1 MHDGA
6 RGTTDRSVRGR
17 LAFGRAVAASLLTL
31 LVACVLAPVAL
42 GVFDALSTP
51 PRTAPTT
58 PPLGASEFS
67 RLGRSLLIACGI
79 AALATVF
86 AIPAA
91 LALRR
96 RSAFFACFA
105 LTPLLLPSYLAYAA
119 WGTLRTPGTIVGS
132 WLAEQIARDG
142 PRFGPLA
149 SHLQAFLGLALW
161 AWPIA
166 LIPMLIRARTLDDD
180 ALDAA
185 AQLSPSHARRT
196 MLTIVALRP
205 AALFGFALV
214 VVVMLGSAIPL
225 HLANVDT
232 YAIAV
237 WRKLELTAGARA
249 AWITASPLLALSAV
263 AGLCIGLATLRARI
277 DRVGGRHNEPASSPL
292 RSWALWLAVAVFALS
307 TLVPMIVLAVALREP
322 RSLALFWAET
332 GGGMDLLR
340 SLALAGVVALLGA
353 MIALLTSASFSCSR
367 RSPQGVAASI
377 AIVVL
382 LALAFTPGVLI
393 GSAILRASNTDAT
406 AFLSDTPI
414 GLVLAHLARFGAVA
428 ALAGWFLARCEPVPL
443 RDARLLDDPSLTGW
457 VRAALLPQIPGLLA
471 AGLAVGALSIHEI
484 EAAALLS
491 PPGLE
496 TFPRRT
502 LSMLHYLR
510 MEELTAAML
519 WTLALGLTLSITIAA
534 LSALSARAVSRL
546 TGAARIAPLLLL
558 ALIVFGCSRP
568 PQPGEPVRVI
578 TQFGE
583 TGDKPGQ
590 LAYPRAIDADTVHT
604 PHSVWI
610 ADRTGRVQRF
620 GLDGEPLA
628 IFSTPESEIGKP
640 VGVTVASDGLL
651 YIADTHY
658 HRVLIYET
666 HDTRAEP
673 TLAAQFG
680 SYGTG
685 PGEFIY
691 PTDVAV
697 VPSSTGDPK
706 DARFFVSEYGGNDRV
721 SCFDG
726 EFTFLFSFGR
736 EGSGASP
743 ERIEFQRPQS
753 LVYDPKRDRL
763 FVTDS
768 GNHRIGVFRLNG
780 TLERWIGDS
789 DPTLGAV
796 PGDPTV
802 GETGGAAFNFPYG
815 LAAIDPSGGGDLLV
829 VEYAACRVQRV
840 NPDSATTVSTYGK
853 PGRGPGEL
861 VQPWGVAVADGIAYL
876 LDSRNNRVVS
886 FRP

>member
-1 MHDGA
+1 MRA
-6 RGTTDRSVRGR
+6 RP
-17 LAFGRAVAASLLTL
+17 AFGRGLAALVLITLTL
-31 LVACVLAPVAL
+31 GTLAPIVY
-42 GVFDALSTP
+42 GVIEALSAA
-51 PRTAPTT
+51 PRASGSS
-58 PPLGASEFS
+58 PPLGPREFA
-67 RLGRSLLIACGI
+67 RLGRSVVIACGI
-79 AALATVF
+79 AAGATAL

-96 RSAFFACFA
+96 RSAFLACLA
-105 LTPLLLPSYLAYAA
+105 LTPLLLPTYLAYAA

-142 PRFGPLA
+142 PRLGPLA
-149 SHLQAFLGLALW
+149 NHWQAYLGLALW

-166 LIPMLIRARTLDDD
+166 LIPLLLRARTLDDD

-185 AQLSPSHARRT
+185 AQLSPSRARRA
-196 MLTIVALRP
+196 MLTLVALRP
-205 AALFGFALV
+205 AIVFGFALV
-214 VVVMLGSAIPL
+214 AVVMLGSAIPL
-225 HLANVDT
+225 HLADVDT

-249 AWITASPLLALSAV
+249 AWITASPLLAIGAL
-263 AGLCIGLATLRARI
+263 AGILVGTATLRART
-277 DRVGGRHNEPASSPL
+277 DRVGAHHNNEAPAA
-292 RSWALWLAVAVFALS
+292 RSVSLWLAIAVLLLS
-307 TLVPMIVLAVALREP
+307 TAVPALVLAVALREQ

-340 SLALAGVVALLGA
+340 SLGLAGLVAILASLL
-353 MIALLTSASFSCSR
+353 ALLTSAALSGAR
-367 RSPQGVAASI
+367 RSPSGIAACV
-377 AIVVL
+377 AIVVF
-382 LALAFTPGVLI
+382 LALAFTPGVLL

-406 AFLSDTPI
+406 AFLADTPV
-414 GLVLAHLARFGAVA
+414 GLVLAHLSRFGAVA
-428 ALAGWFLARCEPVPL
+428 ALAGWFLARCEPAPL
-443 RDARLLDDPSLTGW
+443 RDARLLEDPSLAGW
-457 VRAALLPQIPGLLA
+457 ARAALPPQIPGLLA

-519 WTLALGLTLSITIAA
+519 WTLALGLLLAISIAA
-534 LSALSARAVSRL
+534 LSTLSVRAVSRL
-546 TGAARIAPLLLL
+546 SRIAPLLILT
-558 ALIVFGCSRP
+558 LIAFGCHRP

-590 LAYPRAIDADTVHT
+590 LAYPRAIDADTVHS

-620 GLDGEPLA
+620 ALDGEPLA
-628 IFSTPESEIGKP
+628 IFSTPESELGKP
-640 VGVTVASDGLL
+640 VGVTVAPDGLL

-658 HRVLIYET
+658 HRILIYDAA
-666 HDTRAEP
+666 DTRAEP
-673 TLAAQFG
+673 TLVGQFG

-691 PTDVAV
+691 PTDVAI
-697 VPSSTGDPK
+697 VPSPTGDPK

-726 EFTFLFSFGR
+726 EFAFLFSVGR

-743 ERIEFQRPQS
+743 EHIEFQRPQS
-753 LVYDPKRDRL
+753 LVYDPKRERL

-768 GNHRIGVFRLNG
+768 GNHRIGVFLLDG
-780 TLERWIGDS
+780 TLEKWVGDS

-796 PGDPTV
+796 PGDPAV

-815 LAAIDPSGGGDLLV
+815 LSAIDPSGGGDLLV

>member
-1 MHDGA
+1 MEDGE
-6 RGTTDRSVRGR
+6 RGTTDRSVRAR
-17 LAFGRAVAASLLTL
+17 LAPGRTIAALLLTAL
-31 LVACVLAPVAL
+31 TLGALAPVVL
-42 GVFDALSTP
+42 GVIDALSAP
-51 PRTAPTT
+51 PRTKPGA
-58 PPLGASEFS
+58 PPLGAREFAL
-67 RLGRSLLIACGI
+67 LGRSLLIACGI
-79 AALATVF
+79 AALATIL

-96 RSAFFACFA
+96 RSAFLACFA

-119 WGTLRTPGTIVGS
+119 WGTLRTPGTVVGS

-142 PRFGPLA
+142 PRLGPLA

-166 LIPMLIRARTLDDD
+166 LIPMLIRARAFDDD

-185 AQLSPSHARRT
+185 AQLSPSRARRA

-205 AALFGFALV
+205 AILFGFALV
-214 VVVMLGSAIPL
+214 TVVMLGSAIPL

-237 WRKLELTAGARA
+237 WRKLELTAGARS

-263 AGLCIGLATLRARI
+263 AGLFIGIATLRARI
-277 DRVGGRHNEPASSPL
+277 DRVGAHHDDAPSSSL
-292 RSWALWLAVAVFALS
+292 RSWAMWLAVAVFALS
-307 TLVPMIVLAVALREP
+307 TLVPMVVLVVALREP

-340 SLALAGVVALLGA
+340 SLALAGVAALLGA
-353 MIALLTSASFSCSR
+353 VLALLTSASLSGAR
-367 RSPQGVAASI
+367 RSPASI
-377 AIVVL
+377 AAAITIVVL
-382 LALAFTPGVLI
+382 LALAFSPGVLI

-406 AFLSDTPI
+406 AFLSDTPV

-428 ALAGWFLARCEPVPL
+428 ALAGWFLARCEPAPL
-443 RDARLLDDPSLTGW
+443 RDARLLEDPSLAGW
-457 VRAALLPQIPGLLA
+457 ARAALPPQVPGLLA

-510 MEELTAAML
+510 MEDLTAAML
-519 WTLALGLTLSITIAA
+519 WTLALGLTLSLTIAL
-534 LSALSARAVSRL
+534 LSTLSARAVARL
-546 TGAARIAPLLLL
+546 ARVAPLLLL
-558 ALIVFGCSRP
+558 ALFLVGCGRP

-590 LAYPRAIDADTVHT
+590 LAYPRAIDADTVHS

-610 ADRTGRVQRF
+610 ADRTGRVQRY

-628 IFSTPESEIGKP
+628 IFSTPESEVGKP
-640 VGVTVASDGLL
+640 VGVTVAPDGLL
-651 YIADTHY
+651 SIADTHY
-658 HRVLIYET
+658 HRVLIY
-666 HDTRAEP
+666 DAADIRAEP
-673 TLAAQFG
+673 TLVAQFG

-691 PTDVAV
+691 PTDVAF
-697 VPSSTGDPK
+697 VPSTTGQPK
-706 DARFFVSEYGGNDRV
+706 DARIFVSEYGGNDRV

-726 EFTFLFSFGR
+726 EFAFLFSFGR

-743 ERIEFQRPQS
+743 EHIEFQRPQS
-753 LVYDPKRDRL
+753 LVYDPKRGRL

-768 GNHRIGVFRLNG
+768 GNHRIGVFRVDG
-780 TLERWIGDS
+780 TLDRWIGAS

-796 PGDPTV
+796 PGDPEV
-802 GETGGAAFNFPYG
+802 GATGGAAFNFPYG
-815 LAAIDPSGGGDLLV
+815 LAAIDPDGGGDLLV

-840 NPDSATTVSTYGK
+840 NPDTSTTVSTYGK

>member
-1 MHDGA
+1 M
-6 RGTTDRSVRGR
+6 RTSRVI
-17 LAFGRAVAASLLTL
+17 GRAAVASLLVAITL
-31 LVACVLAPVAL
+31 CAIAPIVYGL
-42 GVFDALSTP
+42 YEALSAA
-51 PRTAPTT
+51 PRSSSSSPS
-58 PPLGASEFS
+58 LGSREFA
-67 RLGRSLLIACGI
+67 RLGRSVLIACGI
-79 AALATVF
+79 AAGATAL

-96 RSAFFACFA
+96 RAAFLACLA

-132 WLAEQIARDG
+132 WLSEQIARDG
-142 PRFGPLA
+142 PRLGPLA
-149 SHLQAFLGLALW
+149 NHWQAYLGLALW

-166 LIPMLIRARTLDDD
+166 LIPMLLRARTLDDD

-185 AQLSPSHARRT
+185 AQFSRSRWRRT

-205 AALFGFALV
+205 AILCGFALV
-214 VVVMLGSAIPL
+214 AIVMLGSAVPL
-225 HLANVDT
+225 HLADVDT

-249 AWITASPLLALSAV
+249 AWITASPLLA
-263 AGLCIGLATLRARI
+263 IGLIAGVITGITTLRART
-277 DRVGGRHNEPASSPL
+277 DRVGAHHANETPAA
-292 RSWALWLAVAVFALS
+292 RSLSLWLAVAVLLLS
-307 TLVPMIVLAVALREP
+307 TAVPAIVLAVALREP

-340 SLALAGVVALLGA
+340 SLALAGIVALLA
-353 MIALLTSASFSCSR
+353 SILALLTSAALSGGR
-367 RSPQGVAASI
+367 RSATATIASI
-377 AIVVL
+377 TIIVF

-393 GSAILRASNTDAT
+393 GSAIVRASNTDAT
-406 AFLSDTPI
+406 AFLADTPV
-414 GLVLAHLARFGAVA
+414 GLIVAHLARYGAVA
-428 ALAGWFLARCEPVPL
+428 ALAGWFLARCEPAPL
-443 RDARLLDDPSLTGW
+443 RDARLLEDPSLTGW
-457 VRAALLPQIPGLLA
+457 ARAALPPQIPGLLA

-519 WTLALGLTLSITIAA
+519 WTLALGLALSISIAA
-534 LSALSARAVSRL
+534 LSGLSARAV
-546 TGAARIAPLLLL
+546 ARIARAAPLLLL
-558 ALIVFGCSRP
+558 ALVIVGCHRP

-590 LAYPRAIDADTVHT
+590 LAYPRAIDADTT
-604 PHSVWI
+604 RSPHSVWI
-610 ADRTGRVQRF
+610 ADRTGRVQRY

-628 IFSTPESEIGKP
+628 IFSTPESELGKP
-640 VGVTVASDGLL
+640 VGVTVAHDGLL

-658 HRVLIYET
+658 HRVLIYDAA
-666 HDTRAEP
+666 DTRAEP
-673 TLAAQFG
+673 TLVAQFG

-697 VPSSTGDPK
+697 VPSPTGDPK
-706 DARFFVSEYGGNDRV
+706 DARIFVSEYGGNDRV

-726 EFTFLFSFGR
+726 EFTFLFSVGR

-743 ERIEFQRPQS
+743 EHIEFQRPQS
-753 LVYDPKRDRL
+753 LVYDPKRERL

-768 GNHRIGVFRLNG
+768 GNHRIGVFRIDG
-780 TLERWIGDS
+780 TLERWIGAS

-796 PGDPTV
+796 PGDPAV

-815 LAAIDPSGGGDLLV
+815 LSAIDPSGGGDLLV

-840 NPDSATTVSTYGK
+840 NPDTDSTVSTYGK